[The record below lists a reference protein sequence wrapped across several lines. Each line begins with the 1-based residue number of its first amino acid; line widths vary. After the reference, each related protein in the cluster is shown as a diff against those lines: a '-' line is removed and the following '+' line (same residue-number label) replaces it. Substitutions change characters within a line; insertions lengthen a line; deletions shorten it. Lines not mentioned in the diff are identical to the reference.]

1 MEELAVDH
9 GDLALGGFEL
19 DFYHDGVRRRRPLGA
34 GWNIRF
40 EQAPPVRPFDWSKG
54 GTSFAGWYYSVT
66 NADHVGYESWLERD
80 RLILLDAD
88 PEVRGIASQPFWLH
102 WHDGVRRRRH
112 APDYFV
118 RLADGRGRVIDVR
131 ADDQIDDAAAQAFE
145 ASQRACRSVG
155 WEFARVGVP
164 DPVLMANMRWLARYR
179 RRRCGDRRDVADELL
194 RVFGQP
200 TPLRAGACSVGD
212 PLLVL
217 PVLFHLLWM
226 GVLAAD
232 IGTQLLGSD
241 SLVHAAKVAGR

>member
-9 GDLALGGFEL
+9 GDPAHGGFEL
-19 DFYHDGVRRRRPLGA
+19 DFYHDGVRCRRPLGA
-34 GWNIRF
+34 SWSVRF
-40 EQAPPVRPFDWSKG
+40 EQVPPVRPFGWSKG

-66 NADHVGYESWLERD
+66 NADHIGYESWLERD

-102 WHDGVRRRRH
+102 WHDGVRQRRH

-131 ADDQIDDAAAQAFE
+131 ADYQIDDAAAQAFE
-145 ASQRACRSVG
+145 ASERACRAVG

-179 RRRCGDRRDVADELL
+179 RRRCGARRDVADELV
-194 RVFGQP
+194 RVFGGP
-200 TPLRAGACSVGD
+200 VPLRVGASSVGD
-212 PLLVL
+212 PLMVL
-217 PVLFHLLWM
+217 PVLFHLLWT
-226 GVLAAD
+226 GVLVAD
-232 IGTQLLGSD
+232 ISRRLLGSD